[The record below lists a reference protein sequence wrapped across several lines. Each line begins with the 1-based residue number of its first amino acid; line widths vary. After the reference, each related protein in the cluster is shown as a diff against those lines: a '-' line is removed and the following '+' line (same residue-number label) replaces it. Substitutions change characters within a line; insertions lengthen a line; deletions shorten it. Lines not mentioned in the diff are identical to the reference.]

1 MKSVVPDVP
10 LPAYTSQGFN
20 EETKAVF
27 DEYDAI
33 DIKYKDLLGKRILL
47 TGASSGIGRQVA
59 RKLLRSGVYLIVLG
73 RNPDALAELA
83 RDPKA
88 RGVVKPYECDIEKPV
103 ALEETFFRI
112 MEEND
117 GKLDGLINT
126 VGTTLC
132 ADFRD
137 TTLKEFDF
145 LMNINVRTAMQ
156 LMSMASR
163 FLKESHGVIVNV
175 SAPDVPMPKATLFC
189 LTKACL
195 NMLTQCAALELSAHG
210 VRVNAVAPG
219 FVNTPMRMHQREAP
233 ISQAENDALMRE
245 AAKRAPLKHIPT
257 EKELASRTFTDTK
270 PKDRTPTDK
279 EVADAIV
286 WLVSEQSSFVNGQIV
301 NVDCG
306 ANVAST
312 SSDLSWHKPK
322 IAVTPTQASVQGQ
335 RQTGLF
341 GLAKFLGGD

>member
-20 EETKAVF
+20 EEAKAVF
-27 DEYDAI
+27 DDYDAI

-47 TGASSGIGRQVA
+47 TGASSGIGKQVA

-73 RNPDALAELA
+73 RNAEVLEELS

-88 RGVVKPYECDIEKPV
+88 RGVVKIYECDIEKPV
-103 ALEETFFRI
+103 QLEEVFFKV

-117 GKLDGLINT
+117 GKLDGLINA
-126 VGTTLC
+126 VGTSLC

-156 LMSMASR
+156 LMSMAGT
-163 FLKESHGVIVNV
+163 FLRESHGVIVNI

-189 LTKACL
+189 VTKACL
-195 NMLTQCAALELSAHG
+195 NMLTQCAALELGSHG

-219 FVNTPMRMHQREAP
+219 FVNTPMRMNQRDAP

-245 AAKRAPLKHIPT
+245 AAKRAPLK
-257 EKELASRTFTDTK
+257 RTA
-270 PKDRTPTDK
+270 TDK
-279 EVADAIV
+279 EVADCIV

-301 NVDCG
+301 NVDGG
-306 ANVAST
+306 ASIAMTT
-312 SSDLSWHKPK
+312 SELSWHKPK
-322 IAVTPTQASVQGQ
+322 MAVTFTQVPVQAP

-341 GLAKFLGGD
+341 GLAKFLGGE

>member
-1 MKSVVPDVP
+1 MASVVPDVP

-59 RKLLRSGVYLIVLG
+59 RKLLRSGVYLMVLG
-73 RNPDALAELA
+73 RNPDALAELS

-103 ALEETFFRI
+103 ALEETFFKM

-126 VGTTLC
+126 VGTSLC

-145 LMNINVRTAMQ
+145 LMNINVRTSMQ

-189 LTKACL
+189 VTKACL

-245 AAKRAPLKHIPT
+245 AAKRTPLK
-257 EKELASRTFTDTK
+257 
-270 PKDRTPTDK
+270 RTPTDK

-286 WLVSEQSSFVNGQIV
+286 WLISEQSSFVNGQIM
-301 NVDCG
+301 NIDCG
-306 ANVAST
+306 ASIAAT
-312 SSDLSWHKPK
+312 SSDLSWHKPN
-322 IAVTPTQASVQGQ
+322 IAVTPTQASAQGQ